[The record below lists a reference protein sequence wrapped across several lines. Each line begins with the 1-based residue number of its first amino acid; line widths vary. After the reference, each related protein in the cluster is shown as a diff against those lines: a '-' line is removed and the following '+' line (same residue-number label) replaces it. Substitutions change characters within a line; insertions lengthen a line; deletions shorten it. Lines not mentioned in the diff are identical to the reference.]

1 MRIDKYLWAVRLAKT
16 RTIASKLCVSD
27 KVQINEDPI
36 KPSKEVSIGDIIR
49 MRDNPTWR
57 TYQVIDKPKTRVG
70 AKLVKDFLLETTDQS
85 ELDKIK
91 LVQEMNRQNRFHGI
105 VGRPTKRDRRDLD
118 RYRTSDD

>member
-57 TYQVIDKPKTRVG
+57 TYKLIDKPKTRVG

>member
-57 TYQVIDKPKTRVG
+57 TYKVIDKPKTRVG

-91 LVQEMNRQNRFHGI
+91 LVQEMNRQNRFPGI

>member
-57 TYQVIDKPKTRVG
+57 TYKVIDKPKTRVG

>member
-1 MRIDKYLWAVRLAKT
+1 MRIDKYLWAVRLTKT

-57 TYQVIDKPKTRVG
+57 TYKVIDKPKTRVG